1 MKPKEL
7 IKIRNAMRL
16 RQEDLARELKVSTR
30 YLTSREIGEKPISEV
45 FKRAVL
51 YTHEKFKS
59 KQNPTT

>member
-7 IKIRNAMRL
+7 VKIRNAMRM

-51 YTHEKFKS
+51 FTHEKYKTKNS
-59 KQNPTT
+59 TT